1 MKLIDTQI
9 CKSLTKSND
18 IILPSPDLMVY
29 IKEYYVCTWNVYYN
43 LVRFSYSSLV
53 HIIVVECKLFYWQN
67 LDWCS

>member
-1 MKLIDTQI
+1 MNSKVTTFLIKFEKVT
-9 CKSLTKSND
+9 
-18 IILPSPDLMVY
+18 ILSTHP
-29 IKEYYVCTWNVYYN
+29 YYN